1 MDRMLTFLRGGGK
14 VDRIHNRVSEILG
27 RKRMKITDLRDEAQI
42 AYGTAYALF
51 SGKAKGI
58 QFDTL
63 AKLCRALDVEV
74 GELFEFVPNGEKDGD
89 A

>member
-1 MDRMLTFLRGGGK
+1 MRVLAFRRGGGK
-14 VDRIHNRVSEILG
+14 VDKIHNRVSEIMG
-27 RKRMKITDLRDEAQI
+27 RKRMKITDLRNKAGI

-63 AKLCRALDVEV
+63 AKLCRALDCQV
-74 GELFEFVPNGEKDGD
+74 GELFEFVPNGKESGD

>member
-1 MDRMLTFLRGGGK
+1 M
-14 VDRIHNRVSEILG
+14 G
-27 RKRMKITDLRDEAQI
+27 RKRMKITDLRDKAGV

-51 SGKAKGI
+51 AGKAKGI

-63 AKLCRALDVEV
+63 AKLCRALDCQV
-74 GELFEFVPNGEKDGD
+74 GELFEFVPNGKESGD